1 MYDLWFFFARSHQEP
16 IKLMGSW
23 SHSICEKQ
31 CYIERATSAFFN
43 MCRKRSQRCSN
54 EIFIKFKQIKGLL
67 FIWKV
72 NDVWLL
78 HLLNQ
83 TCELSM
89 LTLKFT
95 FCTTCI
101 DIRSRQWGIWLHWTS
116 NSQNL
121 KELRGFE
128 QKEQKISILWHSTIN
143 QSIHFVTEKA
153 RCIMI
158 FCLYY

>member
-1 MYDLWFFFARSHQEP
+1 MLVQTRTG
-16 IKLMGSW
+16 L
-23 SHSICEKQ
+23 EKRDPADNGYVWPLIFLCTIALNLRKKK

-89 LTLKFT
+89 LT
-95 FCTTCI
+95 TCI
-101 DIRSRQWGIWLHWTS
+101 DIRSRQWGIWFHWTS

-128 QKEQKISILWHSTIN
+128 QKQQKIFIRWHSTIN
-143 QSIHFVTEKA
+143 QSSHFVTEKA